1 MINHVV
7 LFKLKAFDTSE
18 EKQAVLN
25 QFETQLLDLKK
36 HIPELK
42 YIEVGQNHQLQSA
55 SFDLCL
61 ISHFESLA
69 DLDVYRVHPE
79 HLKVVEF
86 VKNITVDRAAVDY
99 EF

>member
-7 LFKLKAFDTSE
+7 LFKLKAFDTFQ
-18 EKQAVLN
+18 EKQLALD
-25 QFETQLLDLKK
+25 QFKAKLMALKN

-42 YIEVGQNHQLQSA
+42 YIEVGKHYTVDSP

-61 ISHFESLA
+61 ISHFETLA
-69 DLDVYRVHPE
+69 DLEAYKIHPE
-79 HLKVVEF
+79 HVKVTDF
-86 VKNITVDRAAVDY
+86 VKQIAVDRAAVDY

>member
-7 LFKLKAFDTSE
+7 LFKLKAFETLD

-25 QFETQLLDLKK
+25 QFETQLLNLKN

-55 SFDLCL
+55 SYDLCL

-69 DLDVYRVHPE
+69 DLDVSRVHPE

>member
-7 LFKLKAFDTSE
+7 LFKLKEFDTPE
-18 EKQAVLN
+18 QKQEALD
-25 QFETQLLDLKK
+25 QFKNKLLDLKK

-42 YIEVGQNHQLQSA
+42 HIEVGKNHELKAA
-55 SFDLCL
+55 SYDLCL
-61 ISHFESLA
+61 ISHFDDIA
-69 DLDVYRVHPE
+69 GLDVYRVHPE

-86 VKNITVDRAAVDY
+86 VKEMTVDRAAVDY